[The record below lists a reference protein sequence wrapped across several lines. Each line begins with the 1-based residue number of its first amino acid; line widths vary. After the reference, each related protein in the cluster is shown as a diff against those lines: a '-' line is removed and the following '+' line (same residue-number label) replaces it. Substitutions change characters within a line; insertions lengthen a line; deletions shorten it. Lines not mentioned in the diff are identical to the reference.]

1 MGHHCCSKQ
10 KVKRGLWSPE
20 EDEKLMRHITTQGHG
35 CWSSVPKLAGL
46 QRCGKSCRLRWIN
59 YLRPDL
65 RRGSFTEQ
73 EERTIIDVHRI
84 LGNRW
89 AQIAKH
95 LPGRTD
101 NEVKN
106 FWNSCIKKKLIA
118 QGLDPNTH
126 NLLKNKSNN
135 STKKSNNNT
144 YHNQDS
150 TSIFTIDTST
160 NKEIISMNLKSTL
173 FPYCDNITYN
183 YTPIVPN
190 IEYQNPTFA
199 WSEQRNH
206 NTVTTTL
213 QSQTSDQGNLVTTRD
228 SMLDFTNCSL
238 MESAAN
244 INVSS
249 YINENSMWNGTGLEP
264 TTLNPINGQE
274 DQEMQVVQLQGDQQ
288 LPIIQTKFC
297 DDQEDVY
304 KVVNG
309 HDQTVEK
316 TFNDNSSF
324 DFEFMDSAFM
334 PCGLYTNVNSMDQL
348 SWDC

>member
-1 MGHHCCSKQ
+1 M
-10 KVKRGLWSPE
+10 
-20 EDEKLMRHITTQGHG
+20 
-35 CWSSVPKLAGL
+35 
-46 QRCGKSCRLRWIN
+46 
-59 YLRPDL
+59 RPDL
-65 RRGSFTEQ
+65 RRGSFSEQ
-73 EERTIIDVHRI
+73 EERTIIDIHRI

-135 STKKSNNNT
+135 STKKSNNYT
-144 YHNQDS
+144 HHIQDS
-150 TSIFTIDTST
+150 TSIFTIDHTST
-160 NKEIISMNLKSTL
+160 NKGITSMDLKST
-173 FPYCDNITYN
+173 FSPYCDNITYN
-183 YTPIVPN
+183 HTPIVPN

-199 WSEQRNH
+199 WSEQINH
-206 NTVTTTL
+206 NNTVITTL
-213 QSQTSDQGNLVTTRD
+213 QSQTSDQRTRD
-228 SMLDFTNCSL
+228 SLLDFTSCCL
-238 MESAAN
+238 MENAAN

-274 DQEMQVVQLQGDQQ
+274 EQEMQVVQLQGDQEF
-288 LPIIQTKFC
+288 PIIKTKFC

-304 KVVNG
+304 KVVHD

-316 TFNDNSSF
+316 TFNDSSNF
-324 DFEFMDSAFM
+324 DFEFMDS
-334 PCGLYTNVNSMDQL
+334 GLYTNVNSSMDQL

>member
-20 EDEKLMRHITTQGHG
+20 EDEKLVRHITTHGHG

-135 STKKSNNNT
+135 STKKSNNYT
-144 YHNQDS
+144 YHQGS
-150 TSIFTIDTST
+150 TSIFSIDTST
-160 NKEIISMNLKSTL
+160 TKEVVSMDLPPN
-173 FPYCDNITYN
+173 FPHSDNIITSSTYN

-190 IEYQNPTFA
+190 IEYQNPTFV
-199 WSEQRNH
+199 WSERRNQS
-206 NTVTTTL
+206 TITTL
-213 QSQTSDQGNLVTTRD
+213 QCQTSEKNLINARD
-228 SMLDFTNCSL
+228 SMLDFAGCSL
-238 MESAAN
+238 MGSETN
-244 INVSS
+244 NVSS

-274 DQEMQVVQLQGDQQ
+274 EEMQVQLHPRDQQ
-288 LPIIQTKFC
+288 FPKFC
-297 DDQEDVY
+297 DDQNDVY
-304 KVVNG
+304 KVND
-309 HDQTVEK
+309 HDQMVENN
-316 TFNDNSSF
+316 FDNSYNV
-324 DFEFMDSAFM
+324 DFEFMDSAFV
-334 PCGLYTNVNSMDQL
+334 PCGLYSNVNSMDQL

>member
-20 EDEKLMRHITTQGHG
+20 EDEKLMRHISTQGHG
-35 CWSSVPKLAGL
+35 CWSSVPRLAGL

-65 RRGSFTEQ
+65 RRGSFSEQ
-73 EERTIIDVHRI
+73 EERTIIDIHRI

-135 STKKSNNNT
+135 STKKSNNYT
-144 YHNQDS
+144 HHIQDS
-150 TSIFTIDTST
+150 TSIFTIDHTST
-160 NKEIISMNLKSTL
+160 NKGITSMDLKST
-173 FPYCDNITYN
+173 FSPYCDNITYN
-183 YTPIVPN
+183 HTPIVPN

-199 WSEQRNH
+199 WSEQINH
-206 NTVTTTL
+206 NNTVITML
-213 QSQTSDQGNLVTTRD
+213 QSQTSDQRTRD
-228 SMLDFTNCSL
+228 SLLDFTSCCL
-238 MESAAN
+238 MENAAN

-274 DQEMQVVQLQGDQQ
+274 EQEMQVVQLQGDQEF
-288 LPIIQTKFC
+288 PIIKTKFC

-304 KVVNG
+304 KVVHD

-316 TFNDNSSF
+316 TFNDSSNF
-324 DFEFMDSAFM
+324 DFEFMDS
-334 PCGLYTNVNSMDQL
+334 GLYTNVNSSMDQL

>member
-1 MGHHCCSKQ
+1 M
-10 KVKRGLWSPE
+10 
-20 EDEKLMRHITTQGHG
+20 
-35 CWSSVPKLAGL
+35 
-46 QRCGKSCRLRWIN
+46 
-59 YLRPDL
+59 RPDL
-65 RRGSFTEQ
+65 RRGSFSEQ
-73 EERTIIDVHRI
+73 EERTIIDIHRI

-135 STKKSNNNT
+135 STKKSNNYT
-144 YHNQDS
+144 HHIQDS
-150 TSIFTIDTST
+150 TSIFTIDHTST
-160 NKEIISMNLKSTL
+160 NKGITSMDLKST
-173 FPYCDNITYN
+173 FSPYCDNITYN
-183 YTPIVPN
+183 HTPIVPN

-199 WSEQRNH
+199 WSEQINH
-206 NTVTTTL
+206 NNTVTTTL
-213 QSQTSDQGNLVTTRD
+213 QSQTSDQRTRD
-228 SMLDFTNCSL
+228 SLLDFTSCCL
-238 MESAAN
+238 MENAAN

-274 DQEMQVVQLQGDQQ
+274 EQEMQVVQLQGDQEF
-288 LPIIQTKFC
+288 PIIKTKFC

-304 KVVNG
+304 KVVHD

-316 TFNDNSSF
+316 TFNDSSNF
-324 DFEFMDSAFM
+324 DFEFMDS
-334 PCGLYTNVNSMDQL
+334 GLYTNVNSSMDQL